1 MCNMK
6 ATLTFELPKD
16 DREFRMAINSN
27 SMYTVLREM
36 DEWLRSKTKYAPD
49 STSQDKMDAYEL
61 SRERLY
67 QLLDQYNI
75 DLE

>member
-1 MCNMK
+1 MH
-6 ATLTFELPKD
+6 
-16 DREFRMAINSN
+16 
-27 SMYTVLREM
+27 TVLREM
-36 DEWLRSKTKYAPD
+36 DVWLRSKTKYAPD
-49 STSQDKMDAYEL
+49 STSQDTIDAYER

>member
-1 MCNMK
+1 MN
-6 ATLTFELPKD
+6 ATLNFNLPED
-16 DREFRMAINSN
+16 DREFRMATTGK
-27 SMYTVLREM
+27 SMHTVLREL

-49 STSQDKMDAYEL
+49 SMSQDKMDAYEL

-67 QLLDQYNI
+67 QLLNQYNI

>member
-1 MCNMK
+1 MK
-6 ATLTFELPKD
+6 ATLKFDLPED
-16 DREFRMAINSN
+16 DRDFRMATTGKL
-27 SMYTVLREM
+27 MHTVLREL
-36 DEWLRSKTKYAPD
+36 DEWLRSKTKYTSD

-61 SRERLY
+61 SREKLY

>member
-1 MCNMK
+1 ME
-6 ATLTFELPKD
+6 ATLNFNLPED
-16 DREFRMAINSN
+16 DREFRMATTGKL
-27 SMYTVLREM
+27 MHTVLREL
-36 DEWLRSKTKYAPD
+36 DEWLRSITIYAPD
-49 STSQDKMDAYEL
+49 SMSQDKMDAYEL

>member
-1 MCNMK
+1 MK
-6 ATLTFELPKD
+6 ATLKFDLPED
-16 DREFRMAINSN
+16 DRKFRMAINSN
-27 SMYTVLREM
+27 SMNTVLREM

>member
-1 MCNMK
+1 MK
-6 ATLTFELPKD
+6 AILKFDLPED
-16 DREFRMAINSN
+16 DRDFRMATTGN
-27 SMYTVLREM
+27 SMYNVLREM
-36 DEWLRSKTKYAPD
+36 DEWLRSKTKYVPD

>member
-1 MCNMK
+1 MK
-6 ATLTFELPKD
+6 ATLKFDLPED
-16 DREFRMAINSN
+16 DHEFRMATTGN
-27 SMYTVLREM
+27 SMHTVLREM
-36 DEWLRSKTKYAPD
+36 DEWLRSKTKYTSD

>member
-1 MCNMK
+1 MK
-6 ATLTFELPKD
+6 ATLKFDLPED
-16 DREFRMAINSN
+16 DRDFRMATTAN
-27 SMYTVLREM
+27 SMHSVLREM
-36 DEWLRSKTKYAPD
+36 DEWLRSKTKYTSD

>member
-1 MCNMK
+1 MN
-6 ATLTFELPKD
+6 ATLNFNLPDD
-16 DREFRMAINSN
+16 DRQFRMATTGH
-27 SMYTVLREM
+27 SMHTVLREM
-36 DEWLRSKTKYAPD
+36 DEWLRGKIEYASD
-49 STSQDKMDAYEL
+49 STNKDTIDAYER

>member
-1 MCNMK
+1 MN
-6 ATLTFELPKD
+6 ATLNFNLPED
-16 DREFRMAINSN
+16 DREFRMATTGK
-27 SMYTVLREM
+27 SMHTVLREL

-67 QLLDQYNI
+67 QLLNHYNI

>member
-1 MCNMK
+1 MH
-6 ATLTFELPKD
+6 ATLNFNLPED
-16 DREFRMAINSN
+16 DRQFRMATTGH
-27 SMYTVLREM
+27 SMHTVLREL

-49 STSQDKMDAYEL
+49 STSRDTMDAYEL

>member
-1 MCNMK
+1 MN
-6 ATLTFELPKD
+6 ATLNFNLPED
-16 DREFRMAINSN
+16 DREFRMATTGK
-27 SMYTVLREM
+27 SMHTVLREL

-49 STSQDKMDAYEL
+49 SMSQVKMDAYEL
-61 SRERLY
+61 SREKLY

>member
-1 MCNMK
+1 MN
-6 ATLTFELPKD
+6 ATLNFNLPDD
-16 DREFRMAINSN
+16 DRQFRMATTGH

-36 DEWLRSKTKYAPD
+36 DEWLRGKIEYASD
-49 STSQDKMDAYEL
+49 STSKDTIDAYER

>member
-1 MCNMK
+1 MK
-6 ATLTFELPKD
+6 ATLKFDLPED
-16 DREFRMAINSN
+16 DRDFRGK
-27 SMYTVLREM
+27 SMHTVLREM
-36 DEWLRSKTKYAPD
+36 DEWLRSKTKYTSD

-61 SRERLY
+61 SREKLY

>member
-1 MCNMK
+1 MR
-6 ATLTFELPKD
+6 ATLKFDLPED
-16 DREFRMAINSN
+16 DRDFRMATTGN
-27 SMYTVLREM
+27 SMHTVLREM
-36 DEWLRSKTKYAPD
+36 DVWLRSKTKYAPD
-49 STSQDKMDAYEL
+49 STSQDTIDAYER

>member
-1 MCNMK
+1 MN
-6 ATLTFELPKD
+6 ATLNFNLPED
-16 DREFRMAINSN
+16 DREFRMATTGK
-27 SMYTVLREM
+27 SMHTVLWEL

-49 STSQDKMDAYEL
+49 STSQDTIDAYER

>member
-1 MCNMK
+1 MN
-6 ATLTFELPKD
+6 ATLNFNLPED
-16 DREFRMAINSN
+16 DREFRMATTGK
-27 SMYTVLREM
+27 SMHTVLREL

-61 SRERLY
+61 SREKLY
-67 QLLDQYNI
+67 QLLNQYNI

>member
-1 MCNMK
+1 MH
-6 ATLTFELPKD
+6 ATLNFNLPD
-16 DREFRMAINSN
+16 DERTFRMATTGRL
-27 SMYTVLREM
+27 MHTVLREM
-36 DEWLRSKTKYAPD
+36 DEWLRGRIEYAPD
-49 STSQDKMDAYEL
+49 STSQDTIDAYER

>member
-1 MCNMK
+1 MK
-6 ATLTFELPKD
+6 ATLKFDLPED
-16 DREFRMAINSN
+16 DRDFRMATTGN
-27 SMYTVLREM
+27 SMHTVLREM
-36 DEWLRSKTKYAPD
+36 DEWLRSKTKYTSD

-61 SRERLY
+61 SREKLY

>member
-1 MCNMK
+1 MK
-6 ATLTFELPKD
+6 ATLKFDLPED
-16 DREFRMAINSN
+16 DHEFRMATTGNL
-27 SMYTVLREM
+27 MHTVLREM
-36 DEWLRSKTKYAPD
+36 DVWLRSKTKYAPD

-61 SRERLY
+61 SREKLY

>member
-1 MCNMK
+1 MK
-6 ATLTFELPKD
+6 ATLTFDLPED
-16 DREFRMAINSN
+16 DREFRMATTGK
-27 SMYTVLREM
+27 SMHTVLREL

-49 STSQDKMDAYEL
+49 SMSQDKMDAYEL
-61 SRERLY
+61 SREKLY